1 MKRQDFL
8 ERSYQKCNHSQS
20 AAEGVASFM
29 YDERDL
35 MRRKAYNPYHRLRN
49 AFLFSN
55 KDQAQ
60 NTALNLLE
68 RMLQRVKLR
77 SSPFWV
83 QVEVTNRCNLN
94 CVFCSRHN
102 HPLQLGNLSPDLLPE
117 IVRLSRRSRE
127 LLLFGYG
134 EPLISEAFYS
144 LLRSAQSGQ
153 LSFTTNGLLL
163 TEDLIA
169 QIYEEKNRPIHHITF
184 SIEGIHPQTYLSIRE
199 RSNFD
204 RVWNNLQAL
213 SEYKVR
219 HKLLW
224 PEIWINFV
232 AMRRNLEELP
242 LFIEKAAPM
251 GISQINIFHLIVW
264 DESYEA
270 ESLVYYTEIT
280 KRIFSEAK
288 QKARKYGI
296 RLDLPTNISENHGNR
311 RWKIEK
317 SMTPKCYQPWSY
329 TYIRHDGIVQAC
341 CFSEKLIMGNLREK
355 SFEEIWNDEPYR
367 MIRRTVNRVPPPDC
381 GRCELRFR
389 YAQSP
394 NDLETY
400 VKLQPR
406 MK

>member
-1 MKRQDFL
+1 
-8 ERSYQKCNHSQS
+8 
-20 AAEGVASFM
+20 M
-29 YDERDL
+29 YDQRKW
-35 MRRKAYNPYHRLRN
+35 MGRKAYNLYQRLRN
-49 AFLFSN
+49 AFFFSN

-68 RMLQRVKLR
+68 RRLQRVRLR
-77 SSPFWV
+77 SSPFLV

-102 HPLQLGNLSPDLLPE
+102 HPLQLGDLSPNLLPE
-117 IVRLSRRSRE
+117 IVGLSRRSRE
-127 LLLFGYG
+127 LILFGYG
-134 EPLISEAFYS
+134 EPLISKAFYN
-144 LLRSAQSGQ
+144 LLRLAQSGQ

-169 QIYEEKNRPIHHITF
+169 QICKEKNRQIHHITF
-184 SIEGIHPQTYLSIRE
+184 SIEGILPQTYLSIRE
-199 RSNFD
+199 KSNFD

-213 SEYKVR
+213 SEYKAR

-242 LFIEKAAPM
+242 PLIEKAAPM
-251 GISQINIFHLIVW
+251 GVSQINIFHLIVW

-270 ESLVYYTEIT
+270 ESLVYDAGITE
-280 KRIFSEAK
+280 RIFNEAK
-288 QKARKYGI
+288 QKGKTFGI
-296 RLDLPTNISENHGNR
+296 RLDLPTKISENHENR
-311 RWKIEK
+311 RGQIENPI
-317 SMTPKCYQPWSY
+317 TPKCYQPWSY

-341 CFSEKLIMGNLREK
+341 CFSEKLIMGDLREK
-355 SFEEIWNDEPYR
+355 SFEEIWNGEPYR
-367 MIRRTVNRVPPPDC
+367 MIRATVNRVPPPDC
-381 GRCELRFR
+381 RRCELRFR
-389 YAQSP
+389 YTQSP
-394 NDLETY
+394 SDLETY

>member
-1 MKRQDFL
+1 
-8 ERSYQKCNHSQS
+8 
-20 AAEGVASFM
+20 M
-29 YDERDL
+29 YDKRKW
-35 MRRKAYNPYHRLRN
+35 MGRKAYNLYHRLRN

-55 KDQAQ
+55 KDHAQ

-68 RMLQRVKLR
+68 RMLQRLKLH
-77 SSPFWV
+77 SSPFLV

-94 CVFCSRHN
+94 CVFCSRHS
-102 HPLQLGNLSPDLLPE
+102 HPLQLGDLTPDLFPE
-117 IVRLSRRSRE
+117 IVGLSRKSRE
-127 LLLFGYG
+127 LILFGYG

-169 QIYEEKNRPIHHITF
+169 QICKEKNRPIHHITF

-199 RSNFD
+199 RSDFD

-213 SEYKVR
+213 AEYKAR
-219 HKLLW
+219 HKVLW

-242 LFIEKAAPM
+242 PFIQKSAPM
-251 GISQINIFHLIVW
+251 GVSQINVFHLMVW
-264 DESYEA
+264 DESYKA
-270 ESLVYYTEIT
+270 ESLVHYSEMTG
-280 KRIFSEAK
+280 RIFNEAK
-288 QKARKYGI
+288 QKAREFGI
-296 RLDLPTNISENHGNR
+296 RLDLPTKISENRGNR
-311 RWKIEK
+311 LWKIEK
-317 SMTPKCYQPWSY
+317 SITPKCYQPWSY
-329 TYIRHDGIVQAC
+329 TYIRQDGVVQAC

-355 SFEEIWNDEPYR
+355 SFQEIWNDEPYR
-367 MIRRTVNRVPPPDC
+367 LIRGTVNRVPPPDC
-381 GRCELRFR
+381 RRCELRFR